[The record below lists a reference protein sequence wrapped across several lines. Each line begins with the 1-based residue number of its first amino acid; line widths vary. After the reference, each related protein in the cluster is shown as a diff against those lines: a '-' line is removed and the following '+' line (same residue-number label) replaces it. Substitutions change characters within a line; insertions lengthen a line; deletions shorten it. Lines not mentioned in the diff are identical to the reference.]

1 MPTLTSPNRLITDWL
16 TEQSE
21 IIPIEK
27 SIEGKVTINDIQGT
41 LREYQGLFKAGY
53 ASPAMILTLYRA
65 YPDSTLYK
73 EVVEERGLL
82 KEDPMV
88 VGGPASVEMIDHE
101 GHLITAAALSKAY
114 DKYMEN
120 PMTRNVMVMH
130 SDIQVG
136 WALPAYISRSGEVFK
151 GGMNDKTL
159 FFISELR
166 KDTKISK
173 KVTEQITKSKM
184 RSYSIAGSAI
194 KTANVAGNLLK
205 GESPYMRVDE
215 LELAEVTI
223 CEKGVNQGAGFD
235 LIKSHNHATKS
246 CADGSCLITK
256 SPDVKPLQTTETL
269 TFADYKDLL
278 NNDNKD
284 TKSFVQMFKEY
295 TDMNISKGRSKE
307 LQDKGLGERVKDTD
321 IGGDYEPNSQ
331 TAANYAHRIAT
342 GNESYGSV
350 DSPRSKKAQTA
361 IERGG
366 VKGAA
371 RHGGRRALA
380 EDWTPSMQ
388 EHHWREESKVGERA
402 AELGRENTYPYKK
415 VKKAV
420 WEAFGMDVE
429 KANMEQRWGQPSSAD
444 KPNTQARKKG
454 LIRGLKGKKGE
465 SMAEQKK
472 RFERDQL
479 EDEMRDEERQNRDV
493 ERDDKMGKKSSP
505 KPHQVE
511 SDPISGQDDQEF
523 QQKEFDMNDTLMIQK
538 GLTALLEEGHD
549 EYMLIKGD
557 ILDNDLDLAFDT
569 FEDFELRLEAFEAGE
584 FDPDIEK
591 VLGIGGRKA
600 GTWNPLG
607 RKAKMNRAEGREKE
621 KNTQA
626 DYEADEKSRGRGPG
640 KKGPSAVN
648 MKGRQPGGKARGA
661 GGGYKGGDL
670 SDRDTFAGA
679 LARRVVGA
687 KNKASKLRPS
697 DPRRAIGKKVGQ
709 GRDAASAAGSAAVS
723 GAKAAGNAA
732 ASGAKTV
739 GSTTA
744 GVGAGVGR
752 VGAAAGKG
760 VVGAASE
767 TAKNTKAAYTGNPRT
782 SRSTNVTPASRPGSI
797 ANQGGVAGAGN
808 KDKTHSGGY
817 LGKADLDAIW
827 EAFEDAGLDIEK
839 AGK

>member
-27 SIEGKVTINDIQGT
+27 SIDGKVTINDIQGT

-65 YPDSTLYK
+65 YPDSALYK

-256 SPDVKPLQTTETL
+256 SPDVKPLQNTETM

-295 TDMNISKGRSKE
+295 
-307 LQDKGLGERVKDTD
+307 
-321 IGGDYEPNSQ
+321 
-331 TAANYAHRIAT
+331 
-342 GNESYGSV
+342 V
-350 DSPRSKKAQTA
+350 D
-361 IERGG
+361 
-366 VKGAA
+366 
-371 RHGGRRALA
+371 
-380 EDWTPSMQ
+380 
-388 EHHWREESKVGERA
+388 
-402 AELGRENTYPYKK
+402 
-415 VKKAV
+415 
-420 WEAFGMDVE
+420 
-429 KANMEQRWGQPSSAD
+429 
-444 KPNTQARKKG
+444 
-454 LIRGLKGKKGE
+454 
-465 SMAEQKK
+465 
-472 RFERDQL
+472 
-479 EDEMRDEERQNRDV
+479 
-493 ERDDKMGKKSSP
+493 
-505 KPHQVE
+505 
-511 SDPISGQDDQEF
+511 
-523 QQKEFDMNDTLMIQK
+523 IQK
-538 GLTALLEEGHD
+538 AT
-549 EYMLIKGD
+549 
-557 ILDNDLDLAFDT
+557 
-569 FEDFELRLEAFEAGE
+569 
-584 FDPDIEK
+584 
-591 VLGIGGRKA
+591 
-600 GTWNPLG
+600 
-607 RKAKMNRAEGREKE
+607 KE
-621 KNTQA
+621 Q
-626 DYEADEKSRGRGPG
+626 
-640 KKGPSAVN
+640 
-648 MKGRQPGGKARGA
+648 Q
-661 GGGYKGGDL
+661 
-670 SDRDTFAGA
+670 
-679 LARRVVGA
+679 
-687 KNKASKLRPS
+687 
-697 DPRRAIGKKVGQ
+697 
-709 GRDAASAAGSAAVS
+709 
-723 GAKAAGNAA
+723 
-732 ASGAKTV
+732 
-739 GSTTA
+739 
-744 GVGAGVGR
+744 
-752 VGAAAGKG
+752 
-760 VVGAASE
+760 
-767 TAKNTKAAYTGNPRT
+767 
-782 SRSTNVTPASRPGSI
+782 
-797 ANQGGVAGAGN
+797 
-808 KDKTHSGGY
+808 
-817 LGKADLDAIW
+817 
-827 EAFEDAGLDIEK
+827 DAGLKAQSPNVSESVDKLDQKSRSKLDSGRMRKVRRSERATTNELKAKAKKWDAEATREDRLGAIQDRNHDKKIKSILSGAGITGTPSGYSSNQGKPEK
-839 AGK
+839 TKSSSPQEKKAASNKPENEVRQKRMGLGGKVSTQYAIDARPDVDNPRQMGFHKMMLLLRLAKARRNGFRLNSLRSTQI

>member
-256 SPDVKPLQTTETL
+256 SPDVKPLQNTETM

-295 TDMNISKGRSKE
+295 TD
-307 LQDKGLGERVKDTD
+307 
-321 IGGDYEPNSQ
+321 
-331 TAANYAHRIAT
+331 
-342 GNESYGSV
+342 
-350 DSPRSKKAQTA
+350 
-361 IERGG
+361 
-366 VKGAA
+366 
-371 RHGGRRALA
+371 
-380 EDWTPSMQ
+380 
-388 EHHWREESKVGERA
+388 
-402 AELGRENTYPYKK
+402 
-415 VKKAV
+415 
-420 WEAFGMDVE
+420 
-429 KANMEQRWGQPSSAD
+429 
-444 KPNTQARKKG
+444 
-454 LIRGLKGKKGE
+454 
-465 SMAEQKK
+465 
-472 RFERDQL
+472 
-479 EDEMRDEERQNRDV
+479 
-493 ERDDKMGKKSSP
+493 
-505 KPHQVE
+505 
-511 SDPISGQDDQEF
+511 
-523 QQKEFDMNDTLMIQK
+523 IQK
-538 GLTALLEEGHD
+538 
-549 EYMLIKGD
+549 
-557 ILDNDLDLAFDT
+557 
-569 FEDFELRLEAFEAGE
+569 
-584 FDPDIEK
+584 
-591 VLGIGGRKA
+591 
-600 GTWNPLG
+600 
-607 RKAKMNRAEGREKE
+607 AKRTKE
-621 KNTQA
+621 Q
-626 DYEADEKSRGRGPG
+626 
-640 KKGPSAVN
+640 
-648 MKGRQPGGKARGA
+648 Q
-661 GGGYKGGDL
+661 
-670 SDRDTFAGA
+670 
-679 LARRVVGA
+679 
-687 KNKASKLRPS
+687 
-697 DPRRAIGKKVGQ
+697 
-709 GRDAASAAGSAAVS
+709 DA
-723 GAKAAGNAA
+723 GAKAMSPKVTSAMGNLPIRNRKQMETDTKQGGGLD
-732 ASGAKTV
+732 SLRRLRRREIKDTNKT
-739 GSTTA
+739 
-744 GVGAGVGR
+744 
-752 VGAAAGKG
+752 
-760 VVGAASE
+760 
-767 TAKNTKAAYTGNPRT
+767 TAKNAAEDKQYYREERRFDIQDRKHNEKMSEHNEKMKTITGTPNTGDTVSQDAGVKPKTKRIGFGANPTTSSDT
-782 SRSTNVTPASRPGSI
+782 SRSDT
-797 ANQGGVAGAGN
+797 ANKRQMGFHKMMLLLRLA
-808 KDKTHSGGY
+808 
-817 LGKADLDAIW
+817 KARRNGFRLNDLRSTKI
-827 EAFEDAGLDIEK
+827 
-839 AGK
+839 

>member
-65 YPDSTLYK
+65 YPDSALYK

-256 SPDVKPLQTTETL
+256 SPDVKPLQNTETM

-295 TDMNISKGRSKE
+295 TDMDINKVVRRS
-307 LQDKGLGERVKDTD
+307 
-321 IGGDYEPNSQ
+321 N
-331 TAANYAHRIAT
+331 
-342 GNESYGSV
+342 
-350 DSPRSKKAQTA
+350 
-361 IERGG
+361 
-366 VKGAA
+366 
-371 RHGGRRALA
+371 
-380 EDWTPSMQ
+380 
-388 EHHWREESKVGERA
+388 
-402 AELGRENTYPYKK
+402 
-415 VKKAV
+415 
-420 WEAFGMDVE
+420 
-429 KANMEQRWGQPSSAD
+429 
-444 KPNTQARKKG
+444 
-454 LIRGLKGKKGE
+454 
-465 SMAEQKK
+465 
-472 RFERDQL
+472 
-479 EDEMRDEERQNRDV
+479 
-493 ERDDKMGKKSSP
+493 
-505 KPHQVE
+505 
-511 SDPISGQDDQEF
+511 
-523 QQKEFDMNDTLMIQK
+523 
-538 GLTALLEEGHD
+538 
-549 EYMLIKGD
+549 
-557 ILDNDLDLAFDT
+557 
-569 FEDFELRLEAFEAGE
+569 
-584 FDPDIEK
+584 
-591 VLGIGGRKA
+591 
-600 GTWNPLG
+600 
-607 RKAKMNRAEGREKE
+607 
-621 KNTQA
+621 
-626 DYEADEKSRGRGPG
+626 
-640 KKGPSAVN
+640 
-648 MKGRQPGGKARGA
+648 
-661 GGGYKGGDL
+661 
-670 SDRDTFAGA
+670 
-679 LARRVVGA
+679 
-687 KNKASKLRPS
+687 
-697 DPRRAIGKKVGQ
+697 
-709 GRDAASAAGSAAVS
+709 
-723 GAKAAGNAA
+723 
-732 ASGAKTV
+732 
-739 GSTTA
+739 
-744 GVGAGVGR
+744 
-752 VGAAAGKG
+752 
-760 VVGAASE
+760 
-767 TAKNTKAAYTGNPRT
+767 
-782 SRSTNVTPASRPGSI
+782 
-797 ANQGGVAGAGN
+797 
-808 KDKTHSGGY
+808 
-817 LGKADLDAIW
+817 
-827 EAFEDAGLDIEK
+827 
-839 AGK
+839 